1 MVFYVLR
8 LYNCTIIVYDVTLCD
23 VLLSHR
29 NKGYGWMDG
38 YSLKFCFKMMMMTT
52 TTTTMMMMIII
63 IITRSSLGRAHLP
76 PTTVFRCLKT
86 TTSAQYQWDFPDVI
100 KFRIAVHTL
109 WEKRIRFRHP
119 DYDPDR
125 AQKLT
130 SSSMSRHLS
139 TRKMSSKSM
148 HAFLSNLANRQ
159 TDRQTDIAGNRIY
172 LLCCRM

>member
-1 MVFYVLR
+1 MFLG
-8 LYNCTIIVYDVTLCD
+8 CTIVLSLSMTLHCVTCVCRIVIKVMD
-23 VLLSHR
+23 
-29 NKGYGWMDG
+29 GWMDG
-38 YSLKFCFKMMMMTT
+38 YSLKFCFKMMMMMT

-100 KFRIAVHTL
+100 KFRIAVHTQ